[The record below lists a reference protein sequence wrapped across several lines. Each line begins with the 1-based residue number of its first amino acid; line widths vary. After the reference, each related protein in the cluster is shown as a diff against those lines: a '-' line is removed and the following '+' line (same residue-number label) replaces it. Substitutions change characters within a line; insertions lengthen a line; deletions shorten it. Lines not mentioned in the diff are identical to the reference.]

1 MIVLFIVLFQR
12 NKLSKETQRLA
23 PPNEREENEKLG
35 SGGDAKREEG
45 GRAGKEKKKG
55 MERKEREGRG
65 GERKIK
71 DLTKERRETG
81 GKKKRRGERRE
92 KRAEERRARKE

>member
-35 SGGDAKREEG
+35 SRGDAKREEG
-45 GRAGKEKKKG
+45 ESR
-55 MERKEREGRG
+55 EREEERDGEEGEGR
-65 GERKIK
+65 
-71 DLTKERRETG
+71 
-81 GKKKRRGERRE
+81 KRRG
-92 KRAEERRARKE
+92 KED

>member
-35 SGGDAKREEG
+35 SRGDAKREEG
-45 GRAGKEKKKG
+45 E
-55 MERKEREGRG
+55 RG
-65 GERKIK
+65 GEQGKRTRKGW
-71 DLTKERRETG
+71 RG
-81 GKKKRRGERRE
+81 RRG
-92 KRAEERRARKE
+92 KEEEGKGRVRI